1 MHAVFRWCPRS
12 QTREPRC
19 ENSIK
24 EVGSLGQMVARL
36 RLFIRVLRR
45 GCRIVPVDTLECGKC
60 DYSSICKEG
69 YFYAPGGNYRVI
81 KK

>member
-1 MHAVFRWCPRS
+1 
-12 QTREPRC
+12 
-19 ENSIK
+19 
-24 EVGSLGQMVARL
+24 MVARL

-45 GCRIVPVDTLECGKC
+45 GCRIVAVDTLECEKC

-69 YFYAPGGNYRVI
+69 YFYEPGGSYHAG